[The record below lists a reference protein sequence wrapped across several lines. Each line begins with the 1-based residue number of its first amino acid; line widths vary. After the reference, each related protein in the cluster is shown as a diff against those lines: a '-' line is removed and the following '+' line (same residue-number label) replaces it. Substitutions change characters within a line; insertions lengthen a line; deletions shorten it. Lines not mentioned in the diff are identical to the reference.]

1 MFLKFNIVA
10 TAILISL
17 SSALSFDTRT
27 RVDELLPKNTCP
39 LMTVSTT
46 CESYYYAIYDG
57 NRSAVFSGYF
67 NGTDYSSCYNID
79 ECYSVQ
85 FISLQEDCVYNI
97 TMDEAEINGTIV
109 FDPSY
114 APNEIIFVGNCT
126 NNFEGGQELYVYSH
140 PALSTGDIAYA
151 LYRFGQSEE
160 SLTFPSENG
169 TIQNGKYDI
178 FHMSDSDCN
187 IFTSRIEGSGTYFL
201 VQGNETIDSGVLSST
216 QYEAFG
222 GSCATNNC
230 LDETIIMKND
240 NKDPFSYNLSDE
252 NGEIRDSG
260 DVVTIESI
268 CIDVSKCNILTG
280 NDTATYF
287 FLRDNEVYDIGLST
301 DYYGIGACKKECDL
315 IPLLSNSSRGLD
327 IVTHLATIS
336 GMNALVDVTTSQY
349 KTACW
354 LIYDD
359 VKKLNASSTN
369 LVQRYVLGL
378 LYTSTNGP
386 GWYRS
391 DSFLS
396 GKDECNWVA
405 VACSNKRVSR
415 IILSNNNLNG
425 TLVSELY
432 ALSHLEAVDM
442 SLNYLFGTVPYGL
455 SRLRNLSS
463 ILLYLNSLNGTLP
476 DDFFSDSLQII
487 SISLNQFSGSIPKFY
502 TDRSEL
508 RYADFSYNMFSGTFP
523 QWFSNIT
530 ALTYLNLD
538 NNQLKGS
545 IPNSIEKLQNLES
558 LRVGN
563 NFLTGIFPHH
573 LFMLHNLREIRLL
586 NNEIQGTLPNN
597 ILESILSKSKLN
609 TLELS
614 NNSLT
619 GSFPQSFT
627 NLINLNELDVQ
638 DNDITG
644 TIPPQLCKQTNI
656 AATCGIGT
664 NLTCECCKCEDIFT
678 YDDEILECSNQLI
691 FNVSSQ
697 FRDYI
702 TLTLI
707 SDSEDETILYD
718 SHINTENT
726 NYIRTVC
733 ISSTDCYRLTSEM
746 SRNSDSN
753 EPAMLD
759 LIFNNDT
766 IIENLTVPSEV
777 KFGYRK
783 NETLTQNYCD
793 SYSICDM
800 EIEYGS
806 SERKALNMITKFEDI
821 IILENS
827 TTPQHK
833 AICWLLKETVD
844 EIVDSSIIQRYIL
857 AVIYFSTNG
866 KQWENDSGWRI
877 EKNECEWYGIEC
889 KIFDGV
895 VSGLNLTAN
904 NLEGTLPTEI
914 GELKGLDYIDL
925 GSNRLKGF
933 FPVEIAKL
941 QNVRRINLSK
951 NNFQGNIPSEI
962 RHVKVLNELFLS
974 SNQFTGTI
982 PSEVGNLNKIKIMDL
997 SHNSFTGDV
1006 DDVIYSL
1013 TALTNL
1019 NVSNNLFRGKVRKL
1033 KNTKHLVLLDLS
1045 NNYFTGD
1052 LPLFGNNTHGR
1063 LSRIHLNNNR
1073 FSSSIPTV
1081 VGEMGSLKDLF
1092 LHKNEVIGTIPSEIG
1107 DLKSIS
1113 RLSMSYNQLKGNIPP
1128 SIKKLIKLKLFHLHG
1143 NQLEGNADKFT
1154 EGYVPGSF
1162 ISDCGKSDIEEQL
1175 VDCKTCSEC
1184 CNEDGGCIT
1193 LANTWPDDNLE
1204 SLKFNNDIDPFW
1216 FIILLVLVC
1225 WIILLF
1231 VSFVMSRT
1239 KENLPSMNYRF
1250 EEFQQDSIYRFFLG
1264 SNKFG
1269 IFIAISTT
1277 LFQIA
1282 TTYIFFIAGDIN
1294 SPTNDWTYRVSCPYD
1309 SIECTDQDQ
1318 RTLLGWFFLSIILL
1332 IFALPDIIDGVFIY
1346 YHSTITRDMQGK
1358 LTGLTLLSVSAIT
1371 VVAQVIYLY
1380 ANSVSN
1386 PGLLKDSVAILF
1398 LNEVDEQVFQI
1409 VRRLVPSWVEK
1420 LEEDVENYDSNSG
1433 DTSNVANNANDG
1445 DSNLELVQPI
1455 IDVASTTS
1463 RVEATSHLLR
1473 AGRNYDH
1480 DDSGSGENLGETRE
1494 PMPQDVSMMF
1504 CHVENLNSQ
1513 IRELHRI
1520 IEDLRQ
1526 SKDRDITNVRNEVRF
1541 VKTFICV

>member
-1 MFLKFNIVA
+1 MFLKFIIIA
-10 TAILISL
+10 IAILLSL

-27 RVDELLPKNTCP
+27 RVDELLPKNICP

-46 CESYYYAIYDG
+46 CESYSYAIYDG
-57 NRSAVFSGYF
+57 NRSAVFYGIF
-67 NGTDYSSCYNID
+67 NGTNYSNCYNAD

-85 FISLQEDCVYNI
+85 FAAFQGDCEYNI
-97 TMDEAEINGTIV
+97 AMDEAETNGTIV

-126 NNFEGGQELYVYSH
+126 NSFEGGQELYVYS
-140 PALSTGDIAYA
+140 PYGDIAYA
-151 LYRFGQSEE
+151 FYRFGQSEE
-160 SLTFPSENG
+160 SPAFSSENG
-169 TIQNGKYDI
+169 TIQNGKYEI

-187 IFTSRIEGSGTYFL
+187 MFQRKSLVGGNYFL
-201 VQGNETIDSGVLSST
+201 VQGDETIDSGVLTSK

-222 GSCATNNC
+222 SCASKKC
-230 LDETIIMKND
+230 LDETIIIKND
-240 NKDPFSYNLSDE
+240 NEDPFSYNLSDE
-252 NGEIRDSG
+252 NGEIRYSG

-268 CIDVSKCNILTG
+268 CIDVSKCSILTG

-287 FLRDNEVYDIGLST
+287 FLRGNEVYDIGLST
-301 DYYGIGACKKECDL
+301 DYYGIGACKNECDL
-315 IPLLSNSSRGLD
+315 MPLLSKSSRGLD

-336 GMNALVDVTTSQY
+336 GMHALVDVTTSQY
-349 KTACW
+349 KAACW

-359 VKKLNASSTN
+359 VKNLNASSTN

-386 GWYRS
+386 SWYIS

-396 GKDECNWVA
+396 GKDECNWYG
-405 VACSNKRVSR
+405 VACSNKRVSQLR
-415 IILSNNNLNG
+415 LSNNNLNG

-432 ALSHLEAVDM
+432 ALNDLEVVDM
-442 SLNYLFGTVPYGL
+442 SFNFLFGTVPYGL
-455 SRLRNLSS
+455 SRLRNLSY
-463 ILLYLNSLNGTLP
+463 IGLYLNSLNGTLP
-476 DDFFSDSLQII
+476 DDFFSDSLQQIVI
-487 SISLNQFSGSIPKFY
+487 SHNLFSGSIPNFY

-508 RYADFSYNMFSGTFP
+508 RYADFSSNMFSGTFP

-530 ALTYLNLD
+530 ALMYLNLD

-545 IPNSIEKLQNLES
+545 IPNSIEKLQNLET

-563 NFLTGIFPHH
+563 NLLTGIFPHH
-573 LFMLHNLREIRLL
+573 LFMLHNLREMHLL
-586 NNEIQGTLPNN
+586 NNKIQGTLPNN
-597 ILESILSKSKLN
+597 ILESILSKSKLH

-627 NLINLNELDVQ
+627 NLINLNNLYVQ

-656 AATCGIGT
+656 TATCGIGT
-664 NLTCECCKCEDIFT
+664 NLTCECCKCEDIFI

-691 FNVSSQ
+691 FNFSSQ
-697 FRDYI
+697 LGDIFSF
-702 TLTLI
+702 TL
-707 SDSEDETILYD
+707 SNSEDETILND
-718 SHINTENT
+718 FHINMGNT
-726 NYIRTVC
+726 NYIQTVC
-733 ISSTDCYRLTSEM
+733 VSSTDCYRLTSELK
-746 SRNSDSN
+746 RNTVSN
-753 EPAMLD
+753 EPLMLD

-766 IIENLTVPSEV
+766 IILTGFSEA
-777 KFGYRK
+777 KFGYKK

-793 SYSICDM
+793 NYTICDM

-806 SERKALNMITKFEDI
+806 SERKALNMITKFEDL
-821 IILENS
+821 IILEDRK
-827 TTPQHK
+827 TPQNK
-833 AICWLLKETVD
+833 AICWLLNEIVD

-857 AVIYFSTNG
+857 AVIYYSTNG
-866 KQWENDSGWRI
+866 TQWENNSEWMT
-877 EKNECEWYGIEC
+877 EKNECEWYGIDC
-889 KIFDGV
+889 KNFDGDI
-895 VSGLNLTAN
+895 VSELNLSAN
-904 NLEGTLPTEI
+904 KLDGPLPSEI
-914 GELKGLDYIDL
+914 GELKGLVYIDF
-925 GSNRLKGF
+925 GFNRLTGF

-941 QNVRRINLSK
+941 QNVKRINFSN

-962 RHVKVLNELFLS
+962 RHVKLLNELFLS

-982 PSEVGNLNKIKIMDL
+982 PSEVGNLTKIKIMDL

-1006 DDVIYSL
+1006 VDVIYSL

-1019 NVSNNLFRGKVRKL
+1019 NVSNNLFRGEARQL

-1045 NNYFTGD
+1045 DNYFTGD
-1052 LPLFGNNTHGR
+1052 LPLFGN
-1063 LSRIHLNNNR
+1063 IHSHLTRMRLNNNR

-1081 VGEMGSLKDLF
+1081 VGEMGSLEDLF
-1092 LHKNEVIGTIPSEIG
+1092 LHKNEVIGFIPTQIG
-1107 DLKSIS
+1107 NLKSIS
-1113 RLSMSYNQLKGNIPP
+1113 RLSMSYNQLKGSIPL
-1128 SIKKLIKLKLFHLHG
+1128 SIKKLDNLKLFHLHG
-1143 NQLEGNADKFT
+1143 NQLEGNADKFK
-1154 EGYVPGSF
+1154 EGYAPGSF

-1175 VDCKTCSEC
+1175 VECVTCSEC

-1193 LANTWPDDNLE
+1193 LTDAWPDDNLRR
-1204 SLKFNNDIDPFW
+1204 LIINHDLHPVP
-1216 FIILLVLVC
+1216 FIILLVLGC
-1225 WIILLF
+1225 CIILLL
-1231 VSFVMSRT
+1231 VSFVISRT
-1239 KENLPSMNYRF
+1239 KHNFPSINYRF

-1269 IFIAISTT
+1269 IFIAIITIM
-1277 LFQIA
+1277 FQIA
-1282 TTYIFFIAGDIN
+1282 TTYIFFEAGDIT
-1294 SPTNDWTYRVSCPYD
+1294 SSTNDWTYRVSCPHD
-1309 SIECTDQDQ
+1309 SIECTDQN
-1318 RTLLGWFFLSIILL
+1318 RRNPIGWFFLIVIL
-1332 IFALPDIIDGVFIY
+1332 IVFTLPDIIDGVFIY
-1346 YHSTITRDMQGK
+1346 YHSTMTRDIQGK
-1358 LTGLTLLSVSAIT
+1358 LAGLSLLSVSAIT

-1386 PGLLKDSVAILF
+1386 AGLLKDSVAILF
-1398 LNEVDEQVFQI
+1398 LNDIDEQVFQL

-1433 DTSNVANNANDG
+1433 DTSNVANNTNDG
-1445 DSNLELVQPI
+1445 DRNLELVQPI
-1455 IDVASTTS
+1455 IDIASTTS
-1463 RVEATSHLLR
+1463 RVEATSYLLR

-1480 DDSGSGENLGETRE
+1480 DDSGSGENFGETRE

-1504 CHVENLNSQ
+1504 CHIENLNSQ